1 LTSCLRDHCIENDK
15 PIHVL
20 RKEFRSRI
28 NAKCDIHAASMARWH
43 ADIGITAQFY
53 ADSRKRVMTGF
64 GHLFKFQPAKVVS
77 IDDSATDVTNGV
89 RTIAQDRG

>member
-1 LTSCLRDHCIENDK
+1 MTSWLRDHGIEGDK

-20 RKEFRSRI
+20 RKEFGSRV

-53 ADSRKRVMTGF
+53 ADSRKHVTTGF
-64 GHLFKFQPAKVVS
+64 GYMFKFQPAKVVS
-77 IDDSATDVTNGV
+77 IDDSATDVTSGV